1 MTGMTGAEAARRL
14 LNAQGIYDVTVQPIA
29 GELTDH
35 YDGFCFEETARQKV
49 FSPWSL
55 LHFFSSPE
63 RRFKD
68 YWFESAGKPN
78 VLVKF
83 LQSHT
88 LKETEEYGS
97 EKSVALK
104 VLGGSSD
111 VENLSDIELLVQA
124 GYLTIK
130 KIQGTTAYVDY
141 PNLQVRSAMAQLYL
155 EQKLKGRT
163 EEQIEAENRRKA
175 QRSRKS
181 N

>member
-1 MTGMTGAEAARRL
+1 M
-14 LNAQGIYDVTVQPIA
+14 
-29 GELTDH
+29 
-35 YDGFCFEETARQKV
+35 
-49 FSPWSL
+49 
-55 LHFFSSPE
+55 
-63 RRFKD
+63 
-68 YWFESAGKPN
+68 
-78 VLVKF
+78 
-83 LQSHT
+83 
-88 LKETEEYGS
+88 
-97 EKSVALK
+97 ALK